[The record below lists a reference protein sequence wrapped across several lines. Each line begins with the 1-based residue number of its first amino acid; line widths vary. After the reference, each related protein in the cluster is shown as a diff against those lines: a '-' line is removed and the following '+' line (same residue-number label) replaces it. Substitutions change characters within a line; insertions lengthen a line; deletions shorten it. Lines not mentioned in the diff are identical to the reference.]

1 MKELKDY
8 KYGTTIK
15 KSYSSYTAAE
25 ALIGGDDYILKE
37 KEMITEQTV
46 RRKVVVRH
54 LPKALKALD
63 EARVQ
68 SEKVELIEVLGTLH
82 GMLARIE
89 DLKSNIKETKT
100 DIAKLEKLTGLRLTK
115 EQKVQLTKSFSLQN
129 GGDLDKLLPSLFE

>member
-63 EARVQ
+63 EAKVQ
-68 SEKVELIEVLGTLH
+68 SEKVELMEVLGKLQ
-82 GMLARIE
+82 GMLTSIEKLRNNIKFMKARIVE
-89 DLKSNIKETKT
+89 
-100 DIAKLEKLTGLRLTK
+100 LEKESGLKLTK